1 MRGGD
6 GCKRHLGS
14 EMTEDLAADQIHR
27 ETERSNL
34 QSGIYRKISCVL
46 LKREIMLLYG
56 GLEKPERIHEKL

>member
-1 MRGGD
+1 
-6 GCKRHLGS
+6 
-14 EMTEDLAADQIHR
+14 MTEDLAADQIHR

-34 QSGIYRKISCVL
+34 QSGIYSMISCVL